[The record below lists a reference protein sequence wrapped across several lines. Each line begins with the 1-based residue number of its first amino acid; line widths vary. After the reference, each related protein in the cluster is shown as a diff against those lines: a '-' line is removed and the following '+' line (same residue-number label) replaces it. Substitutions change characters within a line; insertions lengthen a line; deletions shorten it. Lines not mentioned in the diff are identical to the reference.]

1 MVSAAQVSSRT
12 THAGGVVYRR
22 VEGEVLYAV
31 VRSNDPVPV
40 WVWPTGH
47 LEPGETAVQAAL
59 REVCEETGIA
69 ARVVAELPERSFDRG
84 GERSTVAYFL
94 LEYASPVVTREVRTV
109 AWATYRDACALLAH
123 AESVEL
129 LTGAQAVLVDA
140 LAKSGR
146 TAAATKDWAA
156 ELLMKDYDALTR
168 ELEQNEARGET
179 RLSIYLTIVTAVIGG
194 VVALASSSVDR
205 ARDMAPTV
213 GGFAMAALLAL
224 GVMLFLRMIKRNEN
238 TDGFRKDLQHARA
251 IARGRLDPAGL
262 LVEWRPFQAPRDRS
276 KGSREAA
283 DNLDP
288 RPMGGLADLVAV
300 INSILTGGMVLVV
313 MSGRFER
320 VGSAMV
326 AVLVAAVSFLL
337 HVRYRERR
345 ERERKRKYA
354 AKSRAD

>member
-1 MVSAAQVSSRT
+1 MSDFSNA
-12 THAGGVVYRR
+12 THAGGVVYR
-22 VEGEVLYAV
+22 VADGEVLYSL
-31 VRSNDPVPV
+31 VRSNDPIPA

-47 LEPGETAVQAAL
+47 LELGETAVQAAL
-59 REVCEETGIA
+59 REVREETGSA
-69 ARVVAELPERSFDRG
+69 ARVVAELPGRLFNRG

-94 LEYASPVVTREVRTV
+94 LEYTGPAATQEVRTV
-109 AWATYRDACALLAH
+109 AWAAYRDACALLAYP
-123 AESVEL
+123 ESVGL
-129 LTGAQAVLVDA
+129 LAGAQPLVVSA
-140 LAKSGR
+140 LAKGGR
-146 TAAATKDWAA
+146 APVTAKDWAA
-156 ELLMKDYDALTR
+156 ELLMKDYDALTK

-179 RLSIYLTIVTAVIGG
+179 RLSIYLTIATAVIGG
-194 VVALASSSVDR
+194 VVALASSDSDR
-205 ARDMAPTV
+205 TRDMAPTV

-276 KGSREAA
+276 KRSREAA

-300 INSILTGGMVLVV
+300 INSILVGGMVLVV
-313 MSGRFER
+313 MSGRFDR
-320 VGSAMV
+320 AGSAMV
-326 AVLVAAVSFLL
+326 AVLVAAISFLL

-345 ERERKRKYA
+345 EQERKKKYGA
-354 AKSRAD
+354 MSWAD